1 MITRTVISPDR
12 STKQSFENVTD
23 VDTSSVKGSIVWIDC
38 NVIDESLL
46 EWLSSKFHLDQ
57 YSAEDIRKGGQ
68 RVKVEDYRE
77 YTFCT
82 VKSPLASSETPPASV
97 FSEIFALFSDTWIVT
112 IHRGPSDTIKS
123 VMDAVA
129 NRGLSPLSP
138 TPASD
143 LVYYMIIDFATDAF
157 IDSLTTVEDD
167 IYALSDEAEKFIN
180 FRKRGL
186 EDVKELMLS
195 LSRIRAR
202 LIALRTVLSQER
214 DALGQIMRGSIPYV
228 RNETLRNFRDVHDH
242 SFQLVEL
249 VDSYVARV
257 NDVRDLYF
265 SLRSALT
272 DNIIKVLTIVAT
284 IFLPLALLAG
294 IYGMNFTHG
303 YNVPGSSSPY
313 GFYIMIIIMTAV
325 GLILVG
331 AFRRYGWI

>member
-1 MITRTVISPDR
+1 MITRIVISPDR

-38 NVIDESLL
+38 DVIDESLL

-157 IDSLTTVEDD
+157 IDSLTAVEDD

>member
-38 NVIDESLL
+38 DVIDESLL
-46 EWLSSKFHLDQ
+46 EWLSSRFHLDQ

-157 IDSLTTVEDD
+157 IDSLTAVEDD

>member
-1 MITRTVISPDR
+1 MITRIVISPDR

-23 VDTSSVKGSIVWIDC
+23 VDTSSVKGSIIWINCD
-38 NVIDESLL
+38 VIDESLL

>member
-38 NVIDESLL
+38 DVIDESLL

-157 IDSLTTVEDD
+157 IDSLTAVEDD

>member
-1 MITRTVISPDR
+1 MITRIVISPDR

-38 NVIDESLL
+38 DVIDESLL
-46 EWLSSKFHLDQ
+46 EWLSSRFHLDQ

-157 IDSLTTVEDD
+157 IDSLTAVEDD

-303 YNVPGSSSPY
+303 YNLPGSSSPY

>member
-1 MITRTVISPDR
+1 MITRIVISPDR

-38 NVIDESLL
+38 DVIDESLL
-46 EWLSSKFHLDQ
+46 EWLSSRFHLDQ

-157 IDSLTTVEDD
+157 IDSLTAVEDD

>member
-157 IDSLTTVEDD
+157 IDSLTAVEDD

>member
-1 MITRTVISPDR
+1 MITRIVISPDR

-38 NVIDESLL
+38 DVIDESLL
-46 EWLSSKFHLDQ
+46 EWLSSRFHLDQ

-157 IDSLTTVEDD
+157 IDSLTAVEDD

-228 RNETLRNFRDVHDH
+228 RNETLRNFKI
-242 SFQLVEL
+242 E
-249 VDSYVARV
+249 
-257 NDVRDLYF
+257 
-265 SLRSALT
+265 
-272 DNIIKVLTIVAT
+272 I
-284 IFLPLALLAG
+284 
-294 IYGMNFTHG
+294 
-303 YNVPGSSSPY
+303 
-313 GFYIMIIIMTAV
+313 
-325 GLILVG
+325 
-331 AFRRYGWI
+331 